1 MKLSGDTITV
11 RLQKENEAYEDPVLG
26 FIANRTVFSRSI
38 YEDSFKDTQWRR
50 VQGILQESR
59 ERNLFCD
66 LTLVVRDGSITL
78 NRLISILIIPSLL
91 QCGSH
96 DDLEVILLPDFSKGD
111 IEELL
116 KKLFQD
122 SDNSVSREVALPTNG
137 CVDSQTDQLQEI
149 EDTPE
154 NDLPAQVFPCQD
166 CPRKFDNLYTLV
178 SHEVEEHAGAGD
190 NNAEF
195 EPVTCFRCEEVM
207 TTGFQLSN
215 HKCSLTKYSPTRCVK
230 CRKILTNR
238 TQMISHRCTDP
249 NYPLRGEND
258 TICLSCGKKYA
269 TVRRAIIHEVEECGN
284 LGRRL
289 HPDFRLKIFNCDK
302 CQKHFV
308 VRRKYN
314 LHMERHQHNDIEN
327 RDPDN
332 NKATSDDETTGQDDK
347 VKEDFMTAVTQLIQL
362 DQDKTASCRH
372 CDKTFSS
379 KKLCRDHEV
388 RIHCDLS
395 FKCDFCTKLFASKAL
410 RDNHM
415 TSHTG
420 VRRHQCHICAQQFK
434 TRGNLRAHMGSCH
447 AAADLGMEKK
457 YKCKFCPKTFRF
469 QAHILQHER
478 SHTKEKPYTCHLCYK
493 AFTVKCNLKAHMET
507 HKSLDERSFKCD
519 QCEHRATSLP
529 LLKLHQY
536 NHTGERPF
544 VCDLCGESYKRPHNL
559 RRHKKSMC
567 KLRPGFKKQGQFN
580 LVKCLNEDEEELY
593 ERIETVVVQGEEE
606 GDIIIETE
614 QYEQST
620 KMFVDDD
627 TVTIPD
633 MMTEV
638 ITGDLVEEGIVE
650 VDGIKYETPIII
662 A

>member
-1 MKLSGDTITV
+1 MKRGAKSRLVKLSEDTITV
-11 RLQKENEAYEDPVLG
+11 RLQKENEAVEDPVLG
-26 FIANRTVFSRSI
+26 FISNRTVFSRSI
-38 YEDSFKDTQWRR
+38 DDDSYKDTQWRR
-50 VQGILQESR
+50 VQGIFQESR

-66 LTLVVRDGSITL
+66 VTLVVRDGSIAL

-91 QCGSH
+91 QCGSD
-96 DDLEVILLPDFSKGD
+96 DDLEVILLPDFSKGE

-116 KKLFQD
+116 HKLFLV
-122 SDNSVSREVALPTNG
+122 SDNSVSKEAALPSSG
-137 CVDSQTDQLQEI
+137 DIEYVDSQIEQHQEI
-149 EDTPE
+149 EDSTEYDP
-154 NDLPAQVFPCQD
+154 PAEVFPCQD
-166 CPRKFDNLYTLV
+166 CPQKFDNLYTLV

-195 EPVTCFRCEEVM
+195 EPVTCFRCKEVM
-207 TTGFQLSN
+207 TNGFQLSN

-230 CRKILTNR
+230 CRKILANR

-249 NYPLRGEND
+249 PRGEND
-258 TICLSCGKKYA
+258 TSTC
-269 TVRRAIIHEVEECGN
+269 
-284 LGRRL
+284 
-289 HPDFRLKIFNCDK
+289 
-302 CQKHFV
+302 
-308 VRRKYN
+308 
-314 LHMERHQHNDIEN
+314 HNSDIEN
-327 RDPDN
+327 IENIDPEN
-332 NKATSDDETTGQDDK
+332 NKVTSDDEATGQDDK

-362 DQDKTASCRH
+362 DQDKTSSCRH

-395 FKCDFCTKLFASKAL
+395 FKCDVCSKLFASKAL
-410 RDNHM
+410 HDNHM

-434 TRGNLRAHMGSCH
+434 TRSNLRAHMGSCH
-447 AAADLGMEKK
+447 AAADTGIEKK

-478 SHTKEKPYTCHLCYK
+478 SHTKEKPYVCHLCNK

-580 LVKCLNEDEEELY
+580 LIKGRNEDEVELY

-620 KMFVDDD
+620 KMFVDDN
-627 TVTIPD
+627 TVAIPD
-633 MMTEV
+633 MMTEI
-638 ITGDLVEEGIVE
+638 ITADVVEEGIVE